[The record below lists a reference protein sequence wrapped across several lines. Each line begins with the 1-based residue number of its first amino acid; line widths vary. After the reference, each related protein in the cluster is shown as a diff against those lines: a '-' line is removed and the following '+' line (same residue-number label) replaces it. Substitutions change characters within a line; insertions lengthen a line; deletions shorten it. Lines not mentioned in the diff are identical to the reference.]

1 MNIFVSD
8 KDPKISAINLDDKR
22 VVKMILET
30 AQLLSTAIIMNG
42 GEAPYKATHKK
53 HPATIWAA
61 NTKSNFMWLVQHGL
75 YLGEE
80 YSHRFNKEHK
90 SIQVIN
96 HIIDNRLFE
105 VIPNGELESFANCT
119 ANQTKGISYKHL
131 DDAVE
136 AYRAY
141 LSSRWDTDTLVP
153 KWTNRSK
160 PEWYRG
166 LYA

>member
-8 KDPKISAINLDDKR
+8 NDPKVSAINLDDKR

-53 HPATIWAA
+53 HPSTIWAA
-61 NTKSNFMWLVQHGL
+61 NSKSNFMWLVEHGL
-75 YLGEE
+75 ALGNE
-80 YSHRFNKEHK
+80 YTLRFGKQHK
-90 SIQVIN
+90 SISIIT
-96 HIIDNRLFE
+96 HIIQNELFK
-105 VIPNGELESFANCT
+105 VIPDGELQTFANCT

-131 DDAVE
+131 EDPVE

-141 LSSRWDTDTLVP
+141 LSARWDTDTLVP
-153 KWTNRSK
+153 KWTCRAK
-160 PEWYRG
+160 PEWYKG
-166 LYA
+166 IYA